1 MGCAKASPRT
11 PLKLKSKVKKKPGV
25 DSCWHVAALGF
36 LTTFFITI
44 TVSNSSFFYLG
55 FIQEYGVTREA
66 ATWPSSV
73 IWVLSHLSGLPLA
86 ALQRRVSLYKIFLL
100 GGLLSWVGVLASAFV
115 PTMAWMAVTLG
126 AIHGLGIGIIAIA
139 LSILLSLY
147 FDKYRCLT
155 QGIKYA
161 GASCAG
167 LIFPKL
173 FAYLQQEYGFRGTL
187 LIYGG
192 ITMHVSALCLL
203 LKEPSWIV
211 VTDFTGAA
219 YLSTLV
225 DYAVDKGLS
234 IEDAESLVIY
244 GSCSEFVGRLFL
256 PLMAD
261 AGCIRRSTL
270 VTVNFFVWGCS
281 MMLMPYATIHVHI
294 IIVCSFVY
302 LASGCLQPMRS
313 VLIADYIGVQWLS
326 TCYTF
331 SGFILLPLIFCNPS
345 IIGFFRDARGSYDG
359 LYRLYGGIHLL
370 VSVLFLAVVCIERR
384 HSSIWTLSENTQEK
398 NWWK

>member
-1 MGCAKASPRT
+1 
-11 PLKLKSKVKKKPGV
+11 
-25 DSCWHVAALGF
+25 
-36 LTTFFITI
+36 TFF
-44 TVSNSSFFYLG
+44 L
-55 FIQEYGVTREA
+55 
-66 ATWPSSV
+66 
-73 IWVLSHLSGLPLA
+73 GLPLA

-100 GGLLSWVGVLASAFV
+100 GGLLSWVGVVASAFV

-203 LKEPSWIV
+203 LEEPPWIRLKTSQEATENTKKELSTVIHTISVNRNKPEKASTTSDTTEVKERYPTLKLFLNPMLYVVLTVAV

-261 AGCIRRSTL
+261 AGCIRRTTL

-294 IIVCSFVY
+294 IIVCSCVY

-384 HSSIWTLSENTQEK
+384 HSAIWTLS
-398 NWWK
+398 